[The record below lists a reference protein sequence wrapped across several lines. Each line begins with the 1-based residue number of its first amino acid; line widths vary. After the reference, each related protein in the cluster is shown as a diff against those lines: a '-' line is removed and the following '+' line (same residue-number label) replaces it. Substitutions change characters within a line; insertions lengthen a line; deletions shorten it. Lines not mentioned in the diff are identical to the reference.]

1 MSTSEGPEFERD
13 QRPWRDRM
21 RSLYETAP
29 ADIEARE
36 IPPSIRAEHER
47 RTREGVEVT
56 TIDTRTGEG
65 STERLYPGAAREI
78 PSAEEDPS
86 QEMRDLWAAWDRYVA
101 SEDFT
106 AKLTP
111 EEYSIAKAGF
121 YSGYAA
127 GRSHA

>member
-65 STERLYPGAAREI
+65 STERLYP
-78 PSAEEDPS
+78 S